1 MKTIFNWLT
10 MLAFQE
16 TKRRGMTMKKVL
28 GLLFVLV
35 SLLTS
40 TVGTGLAEADK
51 TMVDRD
57 ALTGVWIYSDE
68 SDPGVEGLLVLN
80 EDGTAQLGLQD
91 MTVDLQWALEG
102 NLLSFI
108 FPGESE
114 AVFSMQAAVDG
125 DRLILTEDTGA
136 VNELTRSE
144 GIPGAEPV
152 EPDSEAEAF
161 LGEWD
166 MVLLSY
172 GGETV
177 ERFAF
182 NRDGTVET
190 HSDVDGSDLVF
201 RMRWRYED
209 GTLYFPL
216 TSTYMMALGTSDGLM
231 QVAFEG
237 ERIVLIED
245 LTLGDMVLIED
256 ITLGDMGLGFP
267 SRYVYVLTRPDNPL
281 TEEELAA
288 LQGKYVA
295 E

>member
-1 MKTIFNWLT
+1 MKTIFSWLT

-16 TKRRGMTMKKVL
+16 TERRGMTMKKVL

-51 TMVDRD
+51 TMVETADRD
-57 ALTGVWIYSDE
+57 ALIGVWIYSDE

-102 NLLSFI
+102 NLLSFNL
-108 FPGESE
+108 PGENE
-114 AVFSMQAAVDG
+114 AMFSNQATVDG
-125 DRLILTEDTGA
+125 DRLILTEETGA
-136 VNELTRSE
+136 VTEFSRSD
-144 GIPGAEPV
+144 GIPGAGPV
-152 EPDSEAEAF
+152 EPGSEAEVF

-166 MVLLSY
+166 MILLSC
-172 GGETV
+172 GGETM
-177 ERFAF
+177 ERFTF
-182 NRDGTVET
+182 GRDGTVEA
-190 HSDVDGSDLVF
+190 HSDIGGSDLVI
-201 RMRWRYED
+201 RIRWRYED
-209 GTLYFPL
+209 GSLYFPL
-216 TSTYMMALGTSDGLM
+216 TSTYMMVLGTSEGLM

-245 LTLGDMVLIED
+245 IKLDEMTSSL
-256 ITLGDMGLGFP
+256 GLGFP

-288 LQGKYVA
+288 LQEKYVT

>member
-16 TKRRGMTMKKVL
+16 TERRGMTMKKVL

-51 TMVDRD
+51 TMVETADRD
-57 ALTGVWIYSDE
+57 ALIGVWIYSDE

-80 EDGTAQLGLQD
+80 EDGTAQLGLRD

-245 LTLGDMVLIED
+245 

-288 LQGKYVA
+288 LQEKYVA

>member
-51 TMVDRD
+51 TMVETADRD
-57 ALTGVWIYSDE
+57 ALIGVWIYSDE

-80 EDGTAQLGLQD
+80 EDGTAQLGLRD

-190 HSDVDGSDLVF
+190 HSDFDGSDLVF

-245 LTLGDMVLIED
+245 

>member
-1 MKTIFNWLT
+1 
-10 MLAFQE
+10 
-16 TKRRGMTMKKVL
+16 MKKVL

-51 TMVDRD
+51 TMVETADRD
-57 ALTGVWIYSDE
+57 ALIGVWIYSDE

-80 EDGTAQLGLQD
+80 EDGTAQLGLRD
-91 MTVDLQWALEG
+91 VTVDLQWTLEG
-102 NLLSFI
+102 NLLSFNL
-108 FPGESE
+108 PGENE
-114 AVFSMQAAVDG
+114 AMFSNQAAVDG

-245 LTLGDMVLIED
+245 

-288 LQGKYVA
+288 LQEKYVT